1 MESPRRSTG
10 RESKPKK
17 LLPASAATTVL
28 RQHKVKS
35 NGSDERLQATNTRRK
50 YMRRG
55 SKTPS
60 MLLMEASRTMD
71 LLGNSL
77 FPSQCGRRSDTNVSY
92 HGLHTTALGMA
103 LAVDTLP
110 ESYLVDCRFNSKINS
125 STNNGTVDSL
135 QSLINP
141 SASLCDTSPT
151 HQQFLHKLRNSG
163 CYKQPRRLSVMS
175 ELKQH
180 MELTSISNSTV

>member
-10 RESKPKK
+10 TESKSKK
-17 LLPASAATTVL
+17 LLPASAATTAP
-28 RQHKVKS
+28 RKHKVTS
-35 NGSDERLQATNTRRK
+35 NGPDQRLQATNTRRK

-60 MLLMEASRTMD
+60 MLLLEASQSMD

-77 FPSQCGRRSDTNVSY
+77 FPSLRGRHSDANVSY
-92 HGLHTTALGMA
+92 HGLNNTALRMA
-103 LAVDTLP
+103 LAVDSLS

-125 STNNGTVDSL
+125 STNNGTADSL
-135 QSLINP
+135 HSFVSP
-141 SASLCDTSPT
+141 SASLRDTSPT
-151 HQQFLHKLRNSG
+151 HEEFLHQLRNSI
-163 CYKQPRRLSVMS
+163 CYKKPRRLSVMS

-180 MELTSISNSTV
+180 LDLTSISSSTA